1 MRGAEDDLNTCGLCK
16 WKDLLPAKMG
26 VTAGVG
32 VEIGRTMFQR
42 CIFYP
47 SGAGEKPIGYSSLEF
62 KKWSASTVNLRVI
75 SM

>member
-1 MRGAEDDLNTCGLCK
+1 
-16 WKDLLPAKMG
+16 MG

-32 VEIGRTMFQR
+32 VEIGRTMFER

-47 SGAGEKPIGYSSLEF
+47 SGAGEKPIGYPSLEF

-75 SM
+75 ST